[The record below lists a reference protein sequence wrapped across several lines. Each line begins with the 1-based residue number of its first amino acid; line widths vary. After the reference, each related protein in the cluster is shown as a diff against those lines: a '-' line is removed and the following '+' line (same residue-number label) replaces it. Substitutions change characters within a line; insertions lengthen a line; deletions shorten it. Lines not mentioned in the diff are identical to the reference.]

1 MRQFATN
8 MFCEVEF
15 LKCHIS
21 YAQEPHA
28 DTNRHT
34 RRRRRR
40 RGKILIFKRC
50 GFHSLEILVAPVCV
64 NVCGL
69 SAWASAYDFH
79 ARQWSFCV
87 CVIVR
92 VCLLM
97 CACFLMWFCSTEKQA
112 FKFYRENPQIPQWID
127 NYKQDKTYMCV
138 YVFMSQG
145 LKPNMFYEFRRK
157 NNYKFLPQL
166 KRGKQAKRIQI
177 VRDLTR
183 VTKWINI

>member
-1 MRQFATN
+1 

-34 RRRRRR
+34 RRRR

-138 YVFMSQG
+138 CMCLCHKGWSRTCFMS
-145 LKPNMFYEFRRK
+145 FE
-157 NNYKFLPQL
+157 
-166 KRGKQAKRIQI
+166 GKIITNSCHSWREEIRQREY
-177 VRDLTR
+177 R
-183 VTKWINI
+183 